1 MSRKL
6 LATAALAPLLLY
18 AGRASAET
26 QVTSSSRTTPIATST
41 AASGAADDVTITSD
55 GAITPTVSGAVA
67 TLDSDNTLTNNGA
80 LTSVGVSDS
89 TGVLVVGGYTGTL
102 LNSAT
107 ISLTEDYDYT
117 DDDSDGDYDGLFAKG
132 SNRYGIRLTGLVPFT
147 GTITNDSSGSITVE
161 GNDSAGISLEAPLTG
176 SLLNSGAI
184 SVTGDRGYG
193 IRTTGT
199 ISGNLTT
206 NGSVSVLGAGT
217 VGVAV
222 DADVAGA
229 FVIQGSVYS
238 TGYRVTSRY
247 ADPDDEALLDADD
260 LLQGGGGVR
269 VTADVA
275 GGVLLDAPPTDTN
288 DDTTDDEDGDGTADG
303 SEGTASITAY
313 GSAPALLIGSDTRAV
328 TLGAVGTG
336 DDAYGLIIEGSV
348 TAAGIHDGISATA
361 LQLGGDAGQTTL
373 ITGGVKL
380 TGSVGASAYDA
391 DAVAVKVK
399 AGAIADTLWNT
410 GTISAVQNG
419 DAAFTAKALS
429 VETGAGMTTLT
440 NAGVI
445 SATVA
450 GEGGSAYAVIDQTGG
465 LTTITNTGS
474 ISAYVYA
481 TDDAYDTDDTD
492 TLASNETV
500 TGTATAIDVSKNTT
514 GVTIVQSGV
523 NDGDD
528 GDDGVADTDT
538 DGDGV
543 DDADEPLIRG
553 KVLLG
558 SGADS
563 LSILNGGLIGDV
575 SFGDGADKLTI
586 DGTGYMIGALR
597 DSDGLLD
604 IKIGNGSLGLT
615 NAETIKAT
623 SLTLGADSTLV
634 FTIDPTAGTQTKLV
648 VDTATVET
656 GATLGL
662 NFKSLL
668 TAPTT
673 YTVIQAG
680 SLTAGTINQDLL
692 GHTAYLY
699 VANAYASGNDVDI
712 DVRRRTAAEAS
723 MSRSQTAAYDAVFA
737 ALSNDTDIAGAFLNQ
752 STHDGFFAL
761 YDQMLPSQGEGLF
774 SALQA
779 VQQQIS
785 SATATRPDIG
795 DRYGPDSV
803 WAQEINV
810 LVRREDGDT
819 QGSDT
824 QALGMVTGYE
834 AMGEAGG
841 ALGVTLAAVSLEE
854 HDTVAKVGEKTTASI
869 LQAGLYWRRSVGGWR
884 FNLGGGLGYSRF
896 NGDRSFISED
906 VDGDGTVDVRLANT
920 AAWNGMVANAF
931 AGVAYEA
938 NLGSAYLRPEAR
950 LDYVWL
956 WEGERREHGAGS
968 GFDLTVAARKAS
980 NLSGDLGLV
989 LGKQYG
995 KDVWVRPELRV
1006 GYRQTLAGAMGDTI
1020 ASFAGGN
1027 PFTLVASDDKQGAVS
1042 LGFAL
1047 RAGSAL
1053 SYVALEGG
1061 AEASRKQT
1069 KYTLR
1074 LTGRAMF

>member
-6 LATAALAPLLLY
+6 LATAALAPFLLY
-18 AGRASAET
+18 AGRAAAET

-41 AASGAADDVTITSD
+41 AASGAADDVKITADGIITPPAS
-55 GAITPTVSGAVA
+55 GAIA
-67 TLDSDNTLTNNGA
+67 TLDSDNILTNNGA
-80 LTSVGVSDS
+80 LQTVDVSDS
-89 TGVLVVGGYTGTL
+89 TGILVVGGHTGTL

-132 SNRYGIRLTGLVPFT
+132 SNRYGVRLTGLVPFT
-147 GTITNDSSGSITVE
+147 GTITNDSSGAISIE

-176 SLLNSGAI
+176 SLLNSGSI

-193 IRTTGT
+193 IRNTGI

-206 NGSVSVLGAGT
+206 NGSVSVLGAGS

-222 DADVAGA
+222 DADVGGA

-238 TGYRVTSRY
+238 TGYRITSRY
-247 ADPDDEALLDADD
+247 ADPDDQALLDADD

-269 VTADVA
+269 VSADVA
-275 GGVLLDAPPTDTN
+275 GGVLLDVPPTDTN
-288 DDTTDDEDGDGTADG
+288 DDTTDDEDGDGTADNE
-303 SEGTASITAY
+303 EGTASITAY

-336 DDAYGLIIEGSV
+336 DDAYGLIIKGSIA
-348 TAAGIHDGISATA
+348 AAGIHDGVTATG

-380 TGSVGASAYDA
+380 TGSIGASAYEA
-391 DAVAVKVK
+391 DAVGLKLN
-399 AGAIADTLWNT
+399 AGAIADTLVNSGTLSASVT
-410 GTISAVQNG
+410 GDTAVSA
-419 DAAFTAKALS
+419 TALRI
-429 VETGAGMTTLT
+429 GAGASMTSLV
-440 NAGVI
+440 NNGVL
-445 SATVA
+445 SAAVA
-450 GEGGSAYAVIDQTGG
+450 GEGGSAYGIVDESGG
-465 LTTITNTGS
+465 LTSITNNLT
-474 ISAYVYA
+474 ISAYTYA
-481 TDDAYDTDDTD
+481 TDDTYDTDDTD
-492 TLASNETV
+492 TDATNEV
-500 TGTATAIDVSKNTT
+500 VSGTSTAIDVSKNTT

-523 NDGDD
+523 DD
-528 GDDGVADTDT
+528 GDDDDDGEADDDE

-558 SGADS
+558 SGADT

-575 SFGDGADKLTI
+575 AFGDGADKLTI
-586 DGTGYMIGALR
+586 DGTGYVLGALT

-634 FTIDPTAGTQTKLV
+634 FTVDPLAGTQTKLV

-662 NFKSLL
+662 NFESLL

-680 SLTAGTINQDLL
+680 ALTSGTINQDLL

-699 VANAYASGNDVDI
+699 VANAYASGNAIDI
-712 DVRRRTAAEAS
+712 DVRRRTAAEAA
-723 MSRSQTAAYDAVFA
+723 MSRSQASAYDAVFA
-737 ALSNDTDIAGAFLNQ
+737 ALSNDTDVASAFLNQ

-785 SATATRPDIG
+785 SATAVRPDIG

-906 VDGDGTVDVRLANT
+906 VDGDGTVDARLANT

-938 NLGSAYLRPEAR
+938 DVLGAYLRPEAR

-968 GFDLTVAARKAS
+968 GFDLTVASRKAD

-989 LGKQYG
+989 WGKQYG
-995 KDVWVRPELRV
+995 KDVWLRPEVRV
-1006 GYRQTLAGAMGDTI
+1006 GYRRTLAGAMGDTI

-1027 PFTLVASDDKQGAVS
+1027 PFTLVASDNTQGAVT
-1042 LGFAL
+1042 LGLAL

-1053 SYVALEGG
+1053 SYIALEGG

-1069 KYTLR
+1069 KYTMR

>member
-1 MSRKL
+1 MSRKR
-6 LATAALAPLLLY
+6 LASAALAPLLLC
-18 AGRASAET
+18 AGGAAAET
-26 QVTSSSRTTPIATST
+26 QVTSSTRTTPIATST
-41 AASGAADDVTITSD
+41 AASGAADDVKITSD
-55 GAITPTVSGAVA
+55 GAITLSASGAIA
-67 TLDSDNTLTNNGA
+67 TLDSDNTLTNNGS
-80 LTSVGVSDS
+80 LSSVGVSDS
-89 TGVLVVGGYTGTL
+89 IGVLVLGGHAGTL

-107 ISLTEDYDYT
+107 ISLTEDYTYT
-117 DDDSDGDYDGLFAKG
+117 DDDGDGDYDGPFAKG
-132 SNRYGIRLTGLVPFT
+132 SGRYGIRVT
-147 GTITNDSSGSITVE
+147 GTDPFVGAITNDSTGAITLE

-176 SLLNSGAI
+176 SLVHSGSI
-184 SVTGDRGYG
+184 SVTGDRSYG
-193 IRTTGT
+193 IHTTGT
-199 ISGNLTT
+199 ISGGLTS
-206 NGSVSVLGAGT
+206 NGSISVLGGGG
-217 VGVAV
+217 VGLAV
-222 DADVAGA
+222 DGDVGGA
-229 FVIQGSVYS
+229 VVIQGSVYS

-247 ADPDDEALLDADD
+247 SDPADEALLDADD
-260 LLQGGGGVR
+260 LLQGGGGVK

-288 DDTTDDEDGDGTADG
+288 DDTSDDEDGDGVTDS
-303 SEGTASITAY
+303 SEGTASVTAY
-313 GSAPALLIGSDTRAV
+313 GSAPALLVGSDTRAV

-336 DDAYGLIIEGSV
+336 DNAYGLVIKGSV
-348 TAAGIHDGISATA
+348 TAAGVHDGISATGV
-361 LQLGGDAGQTTL
+361 QLGGDAGQST
-373 ITGGVKL
+373 IVTGGVRL
-380 TGSVGASAYDA
+380 TGSISASAYEG
-391 DAVAVKVK
+391 DAVGLKLN
-399 AGAIADTLWNT
+399 AGAVADTLWNT
-410 GTISAVQNG
+410 GSLSASVTG
-419 DAAFTAKALS
+419 DTAVTAKALS
-429 VETGAGMTTLT
+429 IAAGASMTSVT
-440 NAGVI
+440 NAGTI
-445 SATVA
+445 SATVS
-450 GEGGSAYAVIDQTGG
+450 GEGGSSYAIVDDSGG
-465 LTTITNTGS
+465 LKTITNTGK
-474 ISAYVYA
+474 ITAYVVA
-481 TDDAYDTDDTD
+481 TDDEYDTDDADTD
-492 TLASNETV
+492 ASNEV
-500 TGTATAIDVSKNTT
+500 IHGAATAIDVSKNTT

-528 GDDGVADTDT
+528 GDDGVADADA

-553 KVLLG
+553 KVLFG
-558 SGADS
+558 SGPDS

-575 SFGDGADKLTI
+575 SFGAGADRLTI
-586 DGTGYMIGALR
+586 DGTGYMIGALT

-604 IKIGNGSLGLT
+604 IRIGKGSLGLT
-615 NAETIKAT
+615 NTETIKAT

-634 FTIDPTAGTQTKLV
+634 FSIDPTAGTQTKLV
-648 VDTATVET
+648 VDTATIET

-680 SLTAGTINQDLL
+680 SLTAGAINQDLL
-692 GHTAYLY
+692 GHTSYLY
-699 VANAYASGNDVDI
+699 VANAYASGDDIDI
-712 DVRRRTAAEAS
+712 DVRRRTASEAA
-723 MSRSQTAAYDAVFA
+723 MSRSQTSAYDAVFA
-737 ALSNDTDIAGAFLNQ
+737 ALSDNSAIAGAFLNQ
-752 STHDGFFAL
+752 STHDGFFNL

-774 SALQA
+774 SALQT

-785 SATATRPDIG
+785 AATANRPDLG

-803 WAQEINV
+803 WVQEINA

-824 QALGMVTGYE
+824 QALGMVAGYE

-854 HDTVAKVGEKTTASI
+854 HDTVAKAGEKTTASI

-884 FNLGGGLGYSRF
+884 FNLGGGVGYSRF
-896 NGDRSFISED
+896 NGDRSFVSED
-906 VDGDGTVDVRLANT
+906 VDGDGTVDVKLTNT

-931 AGVAYEA
+931 AGLAYEA
-938 NLGSAYLRPEAR
+938 RLGEVYLRPEGR

-956 WEGERREHGAGS
+956 WEGERKEHGGGS
-968 GFDLTVAARKAS
+968 GFDLTVAARKAD

-1006 GYRQTLAGAMGDTI
+1006 GYRRTLAGAMGDTI
-1020 ASFAGGN
+1020 ASFAGGT
-1027 PFTLVASDDKQGAVS
+1027 PFTLAASDDRDGAVT

-1053 SYVALEGG
+1053 SYLALEGG

-1069 KYTLR
+1069 KYTAR

>member
-6 LATAALAPLLLY
+6 LASAALAPLLLC
-18 AGRASAET
+18 AGGASAET
-26 QVTSSSRTTPIATST
+26 QVTSSSRTTPVATST

-55 GAITPTVSGAVA
+55 GAITPTVSGAIA

-80 LTSVGVSDS
+80 LSTVGVSDS
-89 TGVLVVGGYTGTL
+89 IGVLVLGGHTGTL
-102 LNSAT
+102 LNSLT
-107 ISLTEDYDYT
+107 ISVTEDYDYT
-117 DDDSDGDYDGLFAKG
+117 DDDDDGDYDGLFAKG
-132 SNRYGIRLTGLVPFT
+132 SGRYGIRLTGTDPFV
-147 GTITNDSSGSITVE
+147 GTITNDSTGAITIE

-176 SLLNSGAI
+176 SLVHSGTI
-184 SVTGDRGYG
+184 SVVGDRSYG
-193 IRTTGT
+193 IHTAGT
-199 ISGNLTT
+199 ISGGLTS
-206 NGSVSVLGAGT
+206 NGSISAIGAGS
-217 VGVAV
+217 VGLAV
-222 DADVAGA
+222 DGDVGGA
-229 FVIQGSVYS
+229 VIIQGSVYS

-247 ADPDDEALLDADD
+247 TDPNDEALLDADD
-260 LLQGGGGVR
+260 LLQGGGGVK

-336 DDAYGLIIEGSV
+336 DDAYGLIIKGSV
-348 TAAGIHDGISATA
+348 TAAGIHDGISATG
-361 LQLGGDAGQTTL
+361 LQLGGDAGQSTI
-373 ITGGVKL
+373 ITSGVKL
-380 TGSVGASAYDA
+380 SGSISASAYEG
-391 DAVAVKVK
+391 DAVALKLN
-399 AGAIADTLWNT
+399 AGAVADTLWNT
-410 GTISAVQNG
+410 GALSASVTG
-419 DAAFTAKALS
+419 DTAVTAKALS
-429 VETGAGMTTLT
+429 IAAGAGMTSVT
-440 NAGVI
+440 NAGTI
-445 SATVA
+445 AATVA
-450 GEGGSAYAVIDQTGG
+450 GEGGSSYAIIDESGG
-465 LTTITNTGS
+465 LKTITNTGT
-474 ISAYVYA
+474 IAAYVVA
-481 TDDAYDTDDTD
+481 TDDEYDTDDTD
-492 TLASNETV
+492 TDATNETI
-500 TGTATAIDVSKNTT
+500 TGVATAIDVSKNTT

-528 GDDGVADTDT
+528 LDDDVADTDT

-553 KVLLG
+553 RVLLG

-586 DGTGYMIGALR
+586 DGTGYMIGALH

-623 SLTLGADSTLV
+623 SLSLGADSVLV
-634 FTIDPTAGTQTKLV
+634 FTVDPATGTQTKLV
-648 VDTATVET
+648 VDTATIET
-656 GATLGL
+656 GASLGL

-668 TAPTT
+668 TTPTT
-673 YTVIQAG
+673 YSVIQAG
-680 SLTAGTINQDLL
+680 TLTAGTIDQDLL

-699 VANAYASGNDVDI
+699 VANAYASGNEIDV

-723 MSRSQTAAYDAVFA
+723 MSRSETSAYDAVFA
-737 ALSNDTDIAGAFLNQ
+737 ALSNDSDIAGAFLNQ
-752 STHDGFFAL
+752 SSRDGFLAL

-774 SALQA
+774 SALQT

-785 SATATRPDIG
+785 AATANRPDIG

-803 WAQEINV
+803 WVQEINA

-824 QALGMVTGYE
+824 QALGMVAGYE

-896 NGDRSFISED
+896 NGDRSFVSED
-906 VDGDGTVDVRLANT
+906 VDGDGTVDVSLTNT

-931 AGVAYEA
+931 AGLAYETK
-938 NLGSAYLRPEAR
+938 LGDVYLRPEGR

-956 WEGERREHGAGS
+956 WEGERKEHGGGS
-968 GFDLTVAARKAS
+968 GFDLTVASRKAD
-980 NLSGDLGLV
+980 NLSGDVGLV
-989 LGKQYG
+989 VGKQYG
-995 KDVWVRPELRV
+995 KDVWVRPELRI

-1020 ASFAGGN
+1020 ASFAGGSA
-1027 PFTLVASDDKQGAVS
+1027 FTLAAANDKEGAVT
-1042 LGFAL
+1042 LGFAV

-1069 KYTLR
+1069 KYTAR

>member
-18 AGRASAET
+18 AGRADAET
-26 QVTSSSRTTPIATST
+26 QVTSSSRTAPIATST
-41 AASGAADDVTITSD
+41 AASGAADDVKITSD
-55 GAITPTVSGAVA
+55 GAITPTVSGAIA

-80 LTSVGVSDS
+80 LKTVGVSDS
-89 TGVLVVGGYTGTL
+89 TGVLVVGGHTGTL

-107 ISLTEDYDYT
+107 ISLTEDYTYT

-132 SNRYGIRLTGLVPFT
+132 SNRYGIRLTGTDPFV
-147 GTITNDSSGSITVE
+147 GTITNDSTGSIAIE

-176 SLLNSGAI
+176 SLLNSGSI

-193 IRTTGT
+193 IHTTGT
-199 ISGNLTT
+199 ISGDLTT
-206 NGSVSVLGAGT
+206 NGSVSVLGAGS

-222 DADVAGA
+222 DADVGGA
-229 FVIQGSVYS
+229 VVIQGSVYS

-247 ADPDDEALLDADD
+247 SDPDDEALLDADD

-336 DDAYGLIIEGSV
+336 DDAYGLIIKGSV
-348 TAAGIHDGISATA
+348 TAAGIHDGISAIGV
-361 LQLGGDAGQTTL
+361 QLGGDAGQTTT
-373 ITGGVKL
+373 ITGGIKL
-380 TGSVGASAYDA
+380 TGSIGASAYEA
-391 DAVAVKVK
+391 DAVGLKLN
-399 AGAIADTLWNT
+399 AGAVADTFLNSGSLSASVVGDT
-410 GTISAVQNG
+410 AVTATALRIGSGATMTSVVNSGTISAV
-419 DAAFTAKALS
+419 
-429 VETGAGMTTLT
+429 
-440 NAGVI
+440 
-445 SATVA
+445 VA
-450 GEGGSAYAVIDQTGG
+450 GEGGSAYGIVDETGG
-465 LTTITNTGS
+465 LTTITNTGT
-474 ISAYVYA
+474 ISAYTYA
-481 TDDAYDTDDTD
+481 TDDEYDTDDTD
-492 TLASNETV
+492 TDATNETI

-553 KVLLG
+553 KVLFG

-575 SFGDGADKLTI
+575 YFGDGADTLTI
-586 DGTGYMIGALR
+586 DGTGYMLGALR

-615 NAETIKAT
+615 NTETIKAT

-634 FTIDPTAGTQTKLV
+634 FTVDPTAGTQTKLV
-648 VDTATVET
+648 VDTATIET

-662 NFKSLL
+662 SMKSLL
-668 TAPTT
+668 TSPTT

-680 SLTAGTINQDLL
+680 SLTAGAINQDLL
-692 GHTAYLY
+692 GHAPYLY
-699 VANAYASGNDVDI
+699 VATGYASGNDVLI
-712 DVRRRTAAEAS
+712 DVRQRTAAEAT
-723 MSRSQTAAYDAVFA
+723 MSRSQTSAYDAVFA
-737 ALSNDTDIAGAFLNQ
+737 ALSNNTDIASAFLNQ
-752 STHDGFFAL
+752 SSRDGFFNL

-774 SALQA
+774 SALQT

-785 SATATRPDIG
+785 AATANRPDVG

-803 WAQEINV
+803 WVQEINV

-824 QALGMVTGYE
+824 QAVGVVTGYE
-834 AMGEAGG
+834 AMGDAGG

-896 NGDRSFISED
+896 NGDRSFVSED
-906 VDGDGTVDVRLANT
+906 VDGDGAADVSLTNT

-931 AGVAYEA
+931 AGLAYEA
-938 NLGSAYLRPEAR
+938 NLGTVFLRPEAR

-968 GFDLTVAARKAS
+968 GFDLTVASRKAD

-995 KDVWVRPELRV
+995 KDIWVRPELRV

-1027 PFTLVASDDKQGAVS
+1027 PFTLVASDDKQGAVT
-1042 LGFAL
+1042 LGMAL

-1053 SYVALEGG
+1053 SYLALEGG

-1069 KYTLR
+1069 KYSLR

>member
-6 LATAALAPLLLY
+6 LASAALAPLLLC
-18 AGRASAET
+18 AGGAAAET

-41 AASGAADDVTITSD
+41 AASGAADDVKITSD
-55 GAITPTVSGAVA
+55 GAITLSASGAIA
-67 TLDSDNTLTNNGA
+67 TLDSDNTLTNAGT
-80 LTSVGVSDS
+80 LSSVGVSNS
-89 TGVLVVGGYTGTL
+89 IGVLVLGGHAGTL

-107 ISLTEDYDYT
+107 ISLTEDYTYT
-117 DDDSDGDYDGLFAKG
+117 DDDSDGDYDGAFAKDSG
-132 SNRYGIRLTGLVPFT
+132 RYGIRLTGTDPFV
-147 GTITNDSSGSITVE
+147 GTLTNDSSGAITIE

-176 SLLNSGAI
+176 SLVHSGSI
-184 SVTGDRGYG
+184 SVTGDRSYG
-193 IRTTGT
+193 IHTTGT
-199 ISGNLTT
+199 ISGGLTS
-206 NGSVSVLGAGT
+206 NGSISVLGGGS
-217 VGVAV
+217 VGLAV
-222 DADVAGA
+222 DGDVGGA
-229 FVIQGSVYS
+229 VVIQGSVYA

-247 ADPDDEALLDADD
+247 SDPDDEALLDADD
-260 LLQGGGGVR
+260 LLQGGGGVK

-288 DDTTDDEDGDGTADG
+288 DDTSDDEDGDGTTDS

-313 GSAPALLIGSDTRAV
+313 GSAPALLIGSDTRTV

-336 DDAYGLIIEGSV
+336 DDAYGLIIKGSV
-348 TAAGIHDGISATA
+348 TAAGVHDGISATG
-361 LQLGGDAGQTTL
+361 LQLGGDAGLST
-373 ITGGVKL
+373 IVTGGVKL
-380 TGSVGASAYDA
+380 TGSISASAYEG
-391 DAVAVKVK
+391 DAVGLKLN
-399 AGAIADTLWNT
+399 AGAVADTLWNT
-410 GTISAVQNG
+410 GALSASVTG
-419 DAAFTAKALS
+419 DTAVTAKALS
-429 VETGAGMTTLT
+429 IASGAGMTSVT
-440 NAGVI
+440 NAGTI

-450 GEGGSAYAVIDQTGG
+450 GEGGSSYAIIDESGG
-465 LTTITNTGS
+465 LKTITNTGT
-474 ISAYVYA
+474 IAAYVYA
-481 TDDAYDTDDTD
+481 TDDEYDTDDDDTD
-492 TLASNETV
+492 ASNETI
-500 TGTATAIDVSKNTT
+500 TGVATAIDVSKNTT

-523 NDGDD
+523 DDGDD

-543 DDADEPLIRG
+543 DDGDEPLIRG
-553 KVLLG
+553 KVLFG

-575 SFGDGADKLTI
+575 SFGAGADSLTI
-586 DGTGYMIGALR
+586 DGTGYMIGALT

-604 IKIGNGSLGLT
+604 IRIGNGSLGLT
-615 NAETIKAT
+615 NTETIKAT

-634 FTIDPTAGTQTKLV
+634 FSVDPTAGTQTRLV
-648 VDTATVET
+648 VDTATIET

-668 TAPTT
+668 TDPTT

-680 SLTAGTINQDLL
+680 GLTAGTINQDLL
-692 GHTAYLY
+692 GHTAYMY
-699 VANAYASGNDVDI
+699 VANAYASGNDIDI
-712 DVRRRTAAEAS
+712 DVRRRTASEAS
-723 MSRSQTAAYDAVFA
+723 MSRSQASAYDAVFA
-737 ALSNDTDIAGAFLNQ
+737 ALSNNTDIAGAFLNQ
-752 STHDGFFAL
+752 STHDGFFNL

-774 SALQA
+774 SALQS

-785 SATATRPDIG
+785 AATANRPDIG

-803 WAQEINV
+803 WLQEINV
-810 LVRREDGDT
+810 LVRREDGDS

-824 QALGMVTGYE
+824 QALGVVAGYE
-834 AMGEAGG
+834 AMGDAGG

-854 HDTVAKVGEKTTASI
+854 HDTVAKAGEKTTASM

-884 FNLGGGLGYSRF
+884 FNLGGGVGYSRF
-896 NGDRSFISED
+896 NGDRSFVSED
-906 VDGDGTVDVRLANT
+906 VDGDGTVDVSLTNT

-931 AGVAYEA
+931 AGLAYEA
-938 NLGSAYLRPEAR
+938 RLGDVYLRPEAR

-956 WEGERREHGAGS
+956 WEGERKEHGGGS
-968 GFDLTVAARKAS
+968 GFDLTVASRKAD

-1020 ASFAGGN
+1020 ASFAGGT
-1027 PFTLVASDDKQGAVS
+1027 PFTLAASSEKTGAVT
-1042 LGFAL
+1042 LGFAI

-1053 SYVALEGG
+1053 SYLALEGG

-1069 KYTLR
+1069 KYTAR

>member
-18 AGRASAET
+18 VGRAAAET
-26 QVTSSSRTTPIATST
+26 QVTSSTRTTPIATST
-41 AASGAADDVTITSD
+41 AASGAADDVKITSD
-55 GAITPTVSGAVA
+55 GTITLSASGAIA
-67 TLDSDNTLTNNGA
+67 TLDSDNTLTNNGS
-80 LTSVGVSDS
+80 LLSVGVSDS
-89 TGVLVVGGYTGTL
+89 TGMLVLGGYSGTL
-102 LNSAT
+102 LNSAA
-107 ISLTEDYDYT
+107 IGLTEDYTYT
-117 DDDSDGDYDGLFAKG
+117 DDDDDGDYDGLFAQG
-132 SNRYGIRLTGLVPFT
+132 SNRYGIRLTGLTPFT
-147 GTITNDSSGSITVE
+147 GTITNDSSGSIIIE
-161 GNDSAGISLEAPLTG
+161 GNDSAGVSLEAPLTG
-176 SLLNSGAI
+176 SLLNSGSI
-184 SVTGDRGYG
+184 TVTGDRGYG
-193 IRTTGT
+193 IHIAGSV
-199 ISGNLTT
+199 SGDVTT
-206 NGSVSVLGAGT
+206 NGSVSTVGAGS
-217 VGVAV
+217 VGVAI
-222 DADVAGA
+222 DSDIAGV
-229 FVIQGSVYS
+229 FVVQGSVYS

-247 ADPDDEALLDADD
+247 SDPDDEALLDADD
-260 LLQGGGGVR
+260 LLQGGGAVR

-288 DDTTDDEDGDGTADG
+288 DDTSDDEDGDGTTDS
-303 SEGTASITAY
+303 SEGTAAITAY

-336 DDAYGLIIEGSV
+336 DDAYGLVIKGVV
-348 TAAGIHDGISATA
+348 TASGVHDGISATG
-361 LQLGGDAGQTTL
+361 LQLGGDTGQSTL

-380 TGSVGASAYDA
+380 SGTIAASAYEG
-391 DAVAVKVK
+391 DAVGLKLN
-399 AGAIADTLWNT
+399 AGAVADVLWNT
-410 GTISAVQNG
+410 GGLSASITG
-419 DAAFTAKALS
+419 DTAVTAKALS
-429 VETGAGMTTLT
+429 IASGASMTSVI
-440 NAGVI
+440 NAGSI
-445 SATVA
+445 IASVA
-450 GEGGSAYAVIDQTGG
+450 GEGGSAYAIVDESGS
-465 LTTITNTGS
+465 LTSITNTRT
-474 ISAYVYA
+474 ITAYVYA
-481 TDDAYDTDDTD
+481 TDDEYDTDDTD
-492 TLASNETV
+492 TDASNETI
-500 TGTATAIDVSKNTT
+500 TGKAIAIDVSKNTT

-528 GDDGVADTDT
+528 DDDGVADTDT

-543 DDADEPLIRG
+543 DDADEPLIAG
-553 KVLLG
+553 KILFG

-563 LSILNGGLIGDV
+563 LSILNGGVIGDV
-575 SFGDGADKLTI
+575 SFGDGADSLVI
-586 DGTGYMIGALR
+586 DGTGYMVGALT
-597 DSDGLLD
+597 DSDGKLD
-604 IKIGNGSLGLT
+604 IRIGDGSLALT
-615 NAETIKAT
+615 NTETIKAT
-623 SLTLGADSTLV
+623 SLTLAADSTLL
-634 FTIDPTAGTQTKLV
+634 FTADPASGTNTKLV
-648 VDTATVET
+648 VDTATIES

-662 NFKSLL
+662 SLKSLL
-668 TAPTT
+668 TTPTT

-680 SLTAGTINQDLL
+680 SLTSGSIDQDLL
-692 GHTAYLY
+692 GHAPYLY
-699 VANAYASGNDVDI
+699 VASGYASGNDVLI

-723 MSRSQTAAYDAVFA
+723 MSRSQASAYDAVFA
-737 ALSNDTDIAGAFLNQ
+737 ALSDNSDIAGAFLKQ

-774 SALQA
+774 SALQM

-785 SATATRPDIG
+785 AATAVRPDG
-795 DRYGPDSV
+795 ADRYGPDSV

-824 QALGMVTGYE
+824 QAIGMVTGYE
-834 AMGEAGG
+834 AMGDAGG

-854 HDTVAKVGEKTTASI
+854 HDTVAKVGEKTTASM

-920 AAWNGMVANAF
+920 AAWNGMTANAF
-931 AGVAYEA
+931 AGLAYEA
-938 NLGSAYLRPEAR
+938 NLGGAYLRPEAR

-968 GFDLTVAARKAS
+968 GFDLTVASRKAD

-995 KDVWVRPELRV
+995 GEVWVRPELRV
-1006 GYRQTLAGAMGDTI
+1006 GYRQTLAGAMGDTV
-1020 ASFAGGN
+1020 ASFAGGD
-1027 PFTLVASDDKQGAVS
+1027 PFTLVASDDKQGAVT

-1069 KYTLR
+1069 KYSLR

>member
-6 LATAALAPLLLY
+6 LASAALAPLLLC
-18 AGRASAET
+18 AGGAAAET

-41 AASGAADDVTITSD
+41 AASGAADDVKITSD
-55 GAITPTVSGAVA
+55 GVITLSTSGAIA
-67 TLDSDNTLTNNGA
+67 TLDSDNTLTNNGT

-89 TGVLVVGGYTGTL
+89 IGVLVLGGHTGTL
-102 LNSAT
+102 LNSLT

-117 DDDSDGDYDGLFAKG
+117 DDDDDGDYDGPFAKG
-132 SNRYGIRLTGLVPFT
+132 SGRYGIRLTGTDPFV
-147 GTITNDSSGSITVE
+147 GTITNDSTGVITIE

-176 SLLNSGAI
+176 SLVHAGTI
-184 SVTGDRGYG
+184 SVVGDRSYG
-193 IRTTGT
+193 IHTTGT
-199 ISGNLTT
+199 ISGSLTST
-206 NGSVSVLGAGT
+206 GSISVVGAGSVGL
-217 VGVAV
+217 AV
-222 DADVAGA
+222 DGDVGGA
-229 FVIQGSVYS
+229 VVIQGSVYS

-247 ADPDDEALLDADD
+247 SDPDDEALLDADD
-260 LLQGGGGVR
+260 LLQGGGGVK

-288 DDTTDDEDGDGTADG
+288 DDTSDDEDADG
-303 SEGTASITAY
+303 VTDSSEGTASITAY

-336 DDAYGLIIEGSV
+336 DDAYGLIIKGSI
-348 TAAGIHDGISATA
+348 TAAGIHDGISATG
-361 LQLGGDAGQTTL
+361 LQLGGDTGQSTI

-380 TGSVGASAYDA
+380 SGSISASAYEA
-391 DAVAVKVK
+391 DAVGLKLN
-399 AGAIADTLWNT
+399 AGAVADTLWNT
-410 GTISAVQNG
+410 GGIAASVTGDTAV
-419 DAAFTAKALS
+419 TAKAVS
-429 VETGAGMTTLT
+429 IAAGASMTSIT
-440 NAGVI
+440 NAGTI
-445 SATVA
+445 TATVG
-450 GEGGSAYAVIDQTGG
+450 GEGGSSYAIIDETGG

-474 ISAYVYA
+474 IAAYVVA
-481 TDDAYDTDDTD
+481 TDDEYDTDDSDTD
-492 TLASNETV
+492 AANETV
-500 TGTATAIDVSKNTT
+500 TGVATAIDVSKNTT

-528 GDDGVADTDT
+528 LDDDVADTDT

-543 DDADEPLIRG
+543 DDADEPIIRG
-553 KVLLG
+553 RVLLG

-575 SFGDGADKLTI
+575 WFGDGADKLTI
-586 DGTGYMIGALR
+586 DGTGYMIGALH

-604 IKIGNGSLGLT
+604 IKIGNGTLGLT

-623 SLTLGADSTLV
+623 SLNLGADSVLI
-634 FTIDPTAGTQTKLV
+634 FTVDPTAGTQTKLV

-656 GATLGL
+656 GASLGL

-668 TAPTT
+668 TTPTT

-680 SLTAGTINQDLL
+680 ALTAGTIDQDLL
-692 GHTAYLY
+692 GHVAYMY
-699 VANAYASGNDVDI
+699 VANAYATGNEVNI
-712 DVRRRTAAEAS
+712 DVRRRTASEAS
-723 MSRSQTAAYDAVFA
+723 MSRSQTSAYDAVFA
-737 ALSNDTDIAGAFLNQ
+737 ALSNDADIAGAFLNQ
-752 STHDGFFAL
+752 STQDGFFGL

-785 SATATRPDIG
+785 AATANRPDVG

-803 WAQEINV
+803 WLQEINA

-824 QALGMVTGYE
+824 QALGMVAGYE
-834 AMGEAGG
+834 AMGDAGG
-841 ALGVTLAAVSLEE
+841 ALGLTLAAVSLEE
-854 HDTVAKVGEKTTASI
+854 HDTVAKLGEKTTASI

-884 FNLGGGLGYSRF
+884 FNLGGGAGYSRF
-896 NGDRSFISED
+896 NGDRGFVSADI
-906 VDGDGTVDVRLANT
+906 DGDGTADVSLTNT
-920 AAWNGMVANAF
+920 AAWNGLVANAF
-931 AGVAYEA
+931 AGLAYEA
-938 NLGSAYLRPEAR
+938 RLGDVYLRPEVR

-956 WEGERREHGAGS
+956 WEGERREHGGGA
-968 GFDLTVAARKAS
+968 GFDLTVAEREAD

-1020 ASFAGGN
+1020 ASFAGGSA
-1027 PFTLVASDDKQGAVS
+1027 FTLAAANDKEGAVT

-1069 KYTLR
+1069 KYTMR
-1074 LTGRAMF
+1074 LSGRAMF

>member
-6 LATAALAPLLLY
+6 LATAALAPFLLY
-18 AGRASAET
+18 AGRAAAET

-41 AASGAADDVTITSD
+41 AASGAADDVKITSD
-55 GAITPTVSGAVA
+55 GAITPTASGAIA

-80 LTSVGVSDS
+80 LKTVGVSDS
-89 TGVLVVGGYTGTL
+89 TGVLVLGGHTGTL

-147 GTITNDSSGSITVE
+147 GTITNDSTGSIAIE

-176 SLLNSGAI
+176 SLLNSGSI

-193 IRTTGT
+193 IHTTGT

-206 NGSVSVLGAGT
+206 NGSVSVLGAGS

-222 DADVAGA
+222 DADVGGA

-247 ADPDDEALLDADD
+247 ADPDTEALLDADD

-303 SEGTASITAY
+303 SEGTASVTAY

-328 TLGAVGTG
+328 TLGAVGT
-336 DDAYGLIIEGSV
+336 DENAYGLIVKGSV
-348 TAAGIHDGISATA
+348 TAAGVHDGISATA
-361 LQLGGDAGQTTL
+361 LQLGGDTGQTTT

-380 TGSVGASAYDA
+380 TGSIAASAYDA
-391 DAVAVKVK
+391 DAVALKLK

-410 GTISAVQNG
+410 GSLSAVQNG

-429 VETGAGMTTLT
+429 IEAGSSMTTLT

-445 SATVA
+445 SASVA

-465 LTTITNTGS
+465 LTTITNTGT
-474 ISAYVYA
+474 IGAYVYA

-492 TLASNETV
+492 TDATNETV

-523 NDGDD
+523 KDGDD

-553 KVLLG
+553 KVLFG

-575 SFGDGADKLTI
+575 SFGDGADTLTI
-586 DGTGYMIGALR
+586 DGTGYMAGALR

-634 FTIDPTAGTQTKLV
+634 FTVDPTAGTQTKLV
-648 VDTATVET
+648 VDTATIES

-662 NFKSLL
+662 SFKSLL

-680 SLTAGTINQDLL
+680 SLTSGTINQDLL

-699 VANAYASGNDVDI
+699 VANAYASGNDVDV

-737 ALSNDTDIAGAFLNQ
+737 ALSNNTDIAGAFLNQ
-752 STHDGFFAL
+752 NTHDGFFAL

-785 SATATRPDIG
+785 LATAVRPDVS

-824 QALGMVTGYE
+824 QAIGMVTGYE

-938 NLGSAYLRPEAR
+938 DLFGAYLRPEAR

-968 GFDLTVAARKAS
+968 GFDLTVASRKAS

-1020 ASFAGGN
+1020 ASFTGGN
-1027 PFTLVASDDKQGAVS
+1027 PFTLVASDDTQGAVT

-1053 SYVALEGG
+1053 SYLALEGG